1 MGRQNQEKVNI
12 TWSSNF
18 AYAIGLIASDGCVSK
33 DQRHITFVS
42 KDLEL
47 AKKFK
52 KALALTNRFIMSGRG
67 GETIK
72 RYYTVR
78 FGDKVFYQFLASIG
92 LTSAK
97 SKTIKFVKVPEHYFP
112 DFLRGLFDGDGT
124 FYTFWDTRWP
134 SSFGFKLSFA
144 SASKNFIEWLR
155 IELSRLYGV
164 TGCFHKGAGVINL
177 EYTKG
182 DSKKLFGTMYYQNNL
197 LFLTRKY
204 TKIKNAFEKDK
215 TYGLSFLQKQRK
227 AKELN
232 LNILPR

>member
-1 MGRQNQEKVNI
+1 MGRQNQEKIDI

-18 AYAIGLIASDGCVSK
+18 AYAIGLITSDGCVSK

-47 AKKFK
+47 AEKFK

-67 GETIK
+67 GETTK
-72 RYYTVR
+72 LYYTVR
-78 FGDKVFYQFLASIG
+78 FGDKVFYQFLATIG

-97 SKTIKFVKVPEHYFP
+97 SKTIKSVMVPKYYFP

-124 FYTFWDTRWP
+124 FYTFWDKRWP
-134 SSFGFKLSFA
+134 NSFGFKLSFA
-144 SASKNFIEWLR
+144 SASKDFIGWLK

-182 DSKKLFGTMYYQNNL
+182 DTKKLFNTMYYKTRL
-197 LFLTRKY
+197 LFLNRKY
-204 TKIKNAFEKDK
+204 RKIKTAFQMDERF
-215 TYGLSFLQKQRK
+215 GSVVLQKPRK
-227 AKELN
+227 AGLAH
-232 LNILPR
+232 R